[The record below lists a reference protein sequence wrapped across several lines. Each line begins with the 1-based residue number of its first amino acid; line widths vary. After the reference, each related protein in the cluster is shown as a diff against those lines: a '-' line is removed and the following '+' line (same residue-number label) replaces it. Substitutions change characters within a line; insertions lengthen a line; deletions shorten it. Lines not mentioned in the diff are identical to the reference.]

1 MINQVLIP
9 TIILLAS
16 IVQKA
21 VIVQFILYLL
31 VTFNVVDGRNQFVSA
46 LWQAI
51 NAILDPL
58 LNPIRKRMPHTGMI
72 DLSPMVLLLLIQ
84 VFIIILQYL
93 GSAAA

>member
-9 TIILLAS
+9 TMILLAS

-21 VIVQFILYLL
+21 VILQFILYLL
-31 VTFNVVDGRNQFVSA
+31 VTFNVVDARNQFFSA

-58 LNPIRKRMPHTGMI
+58 LRPIRKHMPHTGMI
-72 DLSPMVLLLLIQ
+72 DLSPMVLLVLIQ
-84 VFIIILQYL
+84 IFIIILQYL
-93 GSAAA
+93 GAATA